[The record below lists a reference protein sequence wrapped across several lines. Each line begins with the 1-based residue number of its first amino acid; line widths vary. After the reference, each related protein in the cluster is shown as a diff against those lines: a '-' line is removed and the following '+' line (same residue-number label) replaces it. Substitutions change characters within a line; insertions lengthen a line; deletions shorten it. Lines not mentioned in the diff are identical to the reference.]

1 MDAGRMLIEAQMH
14 MEYMN
19 EALIDMAPAIGQ
31 LTGIDGAAK
40 LATAWSE
47 VNARLWAAIH
57 LVQSVRLG
65 REDDGLAEALL
76 EARCFDKADD
86 AQVQDGLH

>member
-1 MDAGRMLIEAQMH
+1 MTPFPSRSR
-14 MEYMN
+14 
-19 EALIDMAPAIGQ
+19 GQ
-31 LTGIDGAAK
+31 RPTWG
-40 LATAWSE
+40 E

-65 REDDGLAEALL
+65 REDDGLADALL

>member
-1 MDAGRMLIEAQMH
+1 MEAGRMLIEAQMH
-14 MEYMN
+14 LECMDEAFFEMERGDMPEERQKVVYS
-19 EALIDMAPAIGQ
+19 ELI
-31 LTGIDGAAK
+31 
-40 LATAWSE
+40 
-47 VNARLWAAIH
+47 ARLWASIH

-86 AQVQDGLH
+86 AQVQEGLH